1 MRSVAFLLDD
11 SNFNAANLADPM
23 LGNPAIG
30 GTEYGFVSLAHEL
43 ARRNLAKITLITR
56 NRTNTYPKTLN
67 VATIKDYPHEL
78 RSLLSQAGPI
88 DCIIVRGHDTLPA
101 AAVIDSI
108 PDSIPVIAWTHNHLK
123 SATLSYLASC
133 ENIKRVVYVGREQC
147 ALAAGAAGQHKAT
160 YIVPGFYGAPQS
172 SRSKEQRAVYLG
184 SLVPQKGFHRLARL
198 WPSIRRACPAAELDV
213 IGSSEIQDPNRRPGS
228 LGIALPSYEKLILR
242 YLRNDPAK
250 YGVVFHGKM
259 GPEKYDVMS
268 RATVGLPNPT
278 GFTECCPASVVEMS
292 GCGAAIVAQRQW
304 GMCDTVVDGVTGY
317 LCRDD
322 REYVERVISLFK
334 NPETARS
341 MGVAGQRFVQDS
353 FSHAVV
359 CEQWT
364 RLVDEVVCSAA
375 PDYATPLLVGRYPLR
390 SLRTVNRRLRST
402 RLHAFVSFVDRVR
415 GVFLKR
421 Y

>member
-11 SNFNAANLADPM
+11 STFHAANLADPT

-43 ARRNLAKITLITR
+43 ARRKLANVTLIAR
-56 NRTNTYPKTLN
+56 NPTNTYPGTLT
-67 VATIKDYPHEL
+67 VVTIKDYPHEL
-78 RSLLSQAGPI
+78 RSLLNQAGPI
-88 DCIIVRGHDTLPA
+88 DCIVVRGHDTLSA
-101 AAVIDSI
+101 SGVIDSI
-108 PDSIPVIAWTHNHLK
+108 PENIPVIAWTHNHLK
-123 SATLSYLASC
+123 SATLSYLASS
-133 ENIKRVVYVGREQC
+133 EHIKRVVYVGREQC
-147 ALAAGAAGQHKAT
+147 ALAAGAACQHKAT
-160 YIVPGFYGAPQS
+160 YIVPGFYGAPHS

-198 WPSIRRACPAAELDV
+198 WPSIRRACPTAELDV
-213 IGSSEIQDPNRRPGS
+213 IGSGKIQDPNRQTGS
-228 LGIALPSYEKLILR
+228 LGVALPSYEKLILR

-250 YGVVFHGKM
+250 YGVFFHGKM
-259 GPEKYDVMS
+259 GTEKYHVMG
-268 RATVGLPNPT
+268 RAMVGLPNPT

-334 NPETARS
+334 NPETARA

-353 FSHAVV
+353 FSYAAI
-359 CEQWT
+359 CEQWA
-364 RLVDEVVCSAA
+364 RLLDEVLCSVV
-375 PDYATPLLVGRYPLR
+375 PNYATPFLVGRYPLR
-390 SLRTVNRRLRST
+390 RLRTVNRRLRST
-402 RLHAFVSFVDRVR
+402 QVHALVSFVDRVR